1 MLIVISR
8 ATIKKIA
15 KKKTVKQRDFNNILG
30 IISLTQKKKFTTMW
44 KLNNMVQNNQW
55 IKKEILSEIR
65 KYFEINGNENTM
77 YQTL

>member
-1 MLIVISR
+1 
-8 ATIKKIA
+8 
-15 KKKTVKQRDFNNILG
+15 
-30 IISLTQKKKFTTMW
+30 MW

-77 YQTL
+77 YQTLQHAAKDMLRSIFAAVNNMEKNISKWYVNTF